1 MPEKM
6 GHCQVGAHSDIS
18 PSYSSSWLGFSLAI
32 RVCSDRILPMRH
44 IDIVEKAVQP
54 LSESKTGFSYHV
66 THSGSMRVAANDL
79 PPHRSIVI
87 PNAILALLE
96 EKEARNAVAY
106 TQDDFG

>member
-66 THSGSMRVAANDL
+66 THKLAV
-79 PPHRSIVI
+79 VW
-87 PNAILALLE
+87 ALLQTIF
-96 EKEARNAVAY
+96 RLTV
-106 TQDDFG
+106 QS